1 MAVSMR
7 AMSQSTDNADSNR
20 MSGQALN
27 VSNLVKDYGEFRAL
41 KGISFTVKEGEVF
54 GLIGPNG
61 AGKTTALRII
71 STILRITSG
80 SVSIF
85 GMDIAE
91 NPHDARKTLSYLPE
105 DAGAYK
111 NLTGNEYLEFIA
123 RFFSQSRE
131 DVERIV
137 SKGVEIASLGDRMDD
152 KVDTYSKGMTR
163 RLLVARALMI
173 EPRVAILDELTSGLD
188 VINAQEI
195 RKIVKDSARRG
206 TTVLLSSHNMLE
218 VEFMCDRIAL
228 IDNGNI
234 VEMGTPAEL
243 KAKYDAANIEDVFM
257 RVVS

>member
-1 MAVSMR
+1 M
-7 AMSQSTDNADSNR
+7 
-20 MSGQALN
+20 GGPALE
-27 VSNLVKDYGEFRAL
+27 VVDLVKDYGEFRAL

-80 SVSIF
+80 NVRMF
-85 GMDIAE
+85 GTDIAE
-91 NPHDARKTLSYLPE
+91 EPNEARRVISYLPE

-111 NLTGNEYLEFIA
+111 NLSGNEYLAFIA
-123 RFFSQSRE
+123 RFFAQDRQG
-131 DVERIV
+131 VQRIMA
-137 SKGVEIASLGDRMDD
+137 KGVEIAGLGDRMDD

-173 EPRVAILDELTSGLD
+173 EPRIAILDELTSGLD

-195 RKIVKDSARRG
+195 RKLVKDTARRG

-218 VEFMCDRIAL
+218 VELMCDRIAL
-228 IDNGNI
+228 INDGEI

-243 KAKYDAANIEDVFM
+243 KQRHDANNIEEVFT
-257 RVVS
+257 RVIA